1 MNPEKAQG
9 ETEFT
14 LKKTDEGKLLV
25 SRDFG
30 SVWRWVVSLLACS
43 MSLYHLWVGASGLPE
58 VMVHRPVHL
67 AFILVLAFLT
77 IPPFRLSAPSRRW
90 LYVDLLL
97 CLFTIL
103 ATAHFFVDFHRINWR
118 MPYVDPLTARDY
130 LFGATIVLLTLEIT
144 RRAIGWPMVIL
155 AIFFI
160 LYALF
165 GNYMPGTLVHR
176 GISLRLLLDHL
187 YLTPEGIYGIAIGVS
202 STYVILFIIF
212 SAFLDVSGTGQ
223 FFLNFA
229 QGLFGG
235 VRGGPAKISVVASGL
250 FGTISGSAVANVMVD
265 GWLTIPLMR
274 KVGFR
279 PHIAAAIEAVASTGG
294 QLMPPVMASAAFLM
308 AEILG
313 ITYLEVC
320 LAAAL
325 PAILYYC
332 AIFVMVDIEAAKT
345 GLRGLSK
352 SELPNAGKTLKE
364 GWYLLLPPAGLIYFL
379 AILEWTALKSAFWS
393 IILAIAASA
402 LRRTTRMGWRKI
414 VDGLSK
420 GAMNM
425 LQVGAACACAGIIIG
440 VFSLTGLGSK
450 FSSFLIY
457 LSGGNLAFLLVLTMI
472 ASLILGMGL
481 PTLACYLVLAITVA
495 PALVEMGVMPIAAH
509 LFIFYFGIISAIT
522 PPVALAAYAAAG
534 VGETDPMRTGY
545 AAWRIGLSA
554 FLLPFMFV
562 FGPVLLMKGS
572 VLRIIL
578 AIISG
583 LFGVTAL
590 AAAVQGYLF
599 RKTNFWERGALFV
612 AAVLLIDPGLLTD
625 LIGYIIVLVIITL
638 QGGWSKL
645 MQWARRRVL
654 LRRPNIS
661 PQKGKGQTPRGE

>member
-1 MNPEKAQG
+1 MSQGKAQG
-9 ETEFT
+9 VTEFA
-14 LKKTDEGKLLV
+14 LKRTDEGKLLV
-25 SRDFG
+25 SRNFG
-30 SVWRWVVSLLACS
+30 TAWRWVVSLLACS

-90 LYVDLLL
+90 FYLDLLL

-103 ATAHFFVDFHRINWR
+103 ATAHFFVAFHRINWR
-118 MPYVDPLTARDY
+118 MPYVDPLTLNDF
-130 LFGATIVLLTLEIT
+130 LFGGIIVLLTLEVT
-144 RRAIGWPMVIL
+144 RRTVGWPMVIL
-155 AIFFI
+155 AIVFI

-165 GNYMPGTLVHR
+165 GDYVPGTLAHR
-176 GISLRLLLDHL
+176 GVSLRLLLDHL
-187 YLTPEGIYGIAIGVS
+187 YLTPEGIYGLAIGVS

-274 KVGFR
+274 RVGFR

-294 QLMPPVMASAAFLM
+294 QLMPPVMASAAFLI

-313 ITYLEVC
+313 MTYLEVC
-320 LAAAL
+320 IAAAL
-325 PAILYYC
+325 PAVLYYS
-332 AIFVMVDIEAAKT
+332 ALFVMVDIEAAKT

-352 SELPNAGKTLKE
+352 SELPSAWKTLKE
-364 GWYLLLPPAGLIYFL
+364 GWYLLISPAALIYFL

-393 IILAIAASA
+393 IIVAIAASA
-402 LRRTTRMGWRKI
+402 IRRATRMGWKKI
-414 VDGLSK
+414 IDGLSK

-425 LQVGAACACAGIIIG
+425 LQVGATCACAGIIIG

-481 PTLACYLVLAITVA
+481 PTLPCYLVLAIIVA
-495 PALVEMGVMPIAAH
+495 PSLVEMGVMPIAAH

-545 AAWRIGLSA
+545 AAWRLGLCA

-562 FGPVLLMKGS
+562 YGPVLLMKGS

-578 AIISG
+578 ATISG

-590 AAAVQGYLF
+590 AAAVQGYFF
-599 RKTNFWERGALFV
+599 RTTNLWERVALFA

-625 LIGYIIVLVIITL
+625 LIGYVIIFAIITL
-638 QGGWSKL
+638 QGGWQKL
-645 MQWARRRVL
+645 GQWARRRVL
-654 LRRPNIS
+654 LRGPEIS
-661 PQKGKGQTPRGE
+661 PQKEKG